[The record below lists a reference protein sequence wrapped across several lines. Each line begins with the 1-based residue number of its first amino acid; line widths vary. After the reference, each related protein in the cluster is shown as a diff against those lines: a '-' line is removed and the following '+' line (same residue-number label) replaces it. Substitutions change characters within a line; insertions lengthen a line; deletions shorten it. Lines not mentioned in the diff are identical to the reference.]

1 MFPTKAAM
9 NSFDEC
15 NVFEEAAQLSVI
27 VHDNKLN
34 DSNDEAFSINTVCNC
49 RSRFDKFVYFNR
61 PRTHG
66 VRDREPS
73 RIPKKRIIRILKKSR
88 KVSTSEKANRSLP
101 ECIFLQ
107 VKLVKKFMHM
117 ESDVRIKEQ

>member
-1 MFPTKAAM
+1 MFYKLK
-9 NSFDEC
+9 SF
-15 NVFEEAAQLSVI
+15 V
-27 VHDNKLN
+27 
-34 DSNDEAFSINTVCNC
+34 AFLKYDNTVCNC

-101 ECIFLQ
+101 ECIFLL

-117 ESDVRIKEQ
+117 ESDVRIKEQWNIPLLQSGENIQSLKNKGY